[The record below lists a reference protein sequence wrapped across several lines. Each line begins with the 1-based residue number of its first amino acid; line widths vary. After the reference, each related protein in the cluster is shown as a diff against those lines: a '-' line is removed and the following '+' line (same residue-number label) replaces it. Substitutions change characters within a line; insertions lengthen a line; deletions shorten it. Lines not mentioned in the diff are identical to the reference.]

1 MAFIN
6 TNNTFSDIAVT
17 SRLKKVNSFLKE
29 LDLII
34 NFEKLR
40 PILNK
45 NGVAKSNVAGAPSYD
60 NVLMFKVLL
69 LQKYYNLSDQATE
82 DALYVNLLYIRFVG
96 LSLEDSVPDES
107 TIGRFRYSLLKNRL
121 YDKLFDSVN
130 KQLEDKNL
138 IAKTGK
144 SVLVDASLIKSDN
157 TQIKNKTKE
166 QRLEDKEEVKK
177 LNADLDT
184 KLEEELKSD
193 KPSKKKITKILN
205 AKAHNSKTHKNAQL
219 DKLQDIDTKDIQT
232 SKDIIENEEDSYNHK
247 NKIDTEIRIGY
258 QASKKQYTQG
268 YKVHIAVDEASG
280 VILKPQVTFANTSD
294 IDTVK
299 GFVDDIDNIDS
310 FYADKAYKSKEIDE
324 LLENKKIKNMI
335 CLKEKQTLTK
345 EQISQQ
351 REDEKPKHKIRAKVE
366 HRFADIKVQMK
377 QSTTRV
383 IGLVRNSMSF
393 TLTCLAANLRLLA
406 QRQMR
411 QKMEQVI

>member
-1 MAFIN
+1 VAFID
-6 TNNTFSDIAVT
+6 TSNTFSDIAIT
-17 SRLKKVNSFLKE
+17 SRLEKVNSFLKE
-29 LDLII
+29 LDSII
-34 NFEKLR
+34 AFEKLR

-45 NGVAKSNVAGAPSYD
+45 NGIAKRNVAGAPAYD

-107 TIGRFRYSLLKNRL
+107 TICRFRNSLLKNRL

-130 KQLEDKNL
+130 KQLELKNL

-166 QRLEDKEEVKK
+166 QRQEDKEEVKK
-177 LNADLDT
+177 VNAELET
-184 KLEEELKSD
+184 KLETELKSE
-193 KPSKKKITKILN
+193 KPSKKKIKQLLN
-205 AKAHNSKTHKNAQL
+205 AKAHNSKTHKNSQL
-219 DKLQDIDTKDIQT
+219 DTLQGIDTKDIQT
-232 SKDIIENEEDSYNHK
+232 SKDIIQNEEDSYDHN
-247 NKIDTEIRIGY
+247 NKIDTEVRIGY
-258 QASKKQYTQG
+258 QASKKQYAQG

-299 GFVDDIDNIDS
+299 GFVENIKNIDS
-310 FYADKAYKSKEIDE
+310 FYADKAYKSKDIDE
-324 LLENKKIKNMI
+324 LLEHENIKNMI

-345 EQISQQ
+345 DEVKLQ

-366 HRFADIKVQMK
+366 HRFADIKTQMK

-406 QRQMR
+406 HSQMR
-411 QKMEQVI
+411 QKMELAR

>member
-1 MAFIN
+1 MAFID

-17 SRLKKVNSFLKE
+17 SRLQKVNSFLKE
-29 LDLII
+29 LDSII

-45 NGVAKSNVAGAPSYD
+45 NGIAKSNVAGAPSYD

-107 TIGRFRYSLLKNRL
+107 TIGRFRNSLLKNRL
-121 YDKLFDSVN
+121 YDKLFYSVN

-166 QRLEDKEEVKK
+166 QRLEDKEEIKK
-177 LNADLDT
+177 LNAELDI
-184 KLEEELKSD
+184 KLEIELKSN

-205 AKAHNSKTHKNAQL
+205 AKSHNSKTHKNAQL
-219 DKLQDIDTKDIQT
+219 DELQGVDTKDIQT
-232 SKDIIENEEDSYNHK
+232 SKTIIENEEDSYDHH

-258 QASKKQYTQG
+258 QSSKKQYTQG
-268 YKVHIAVDEASG
+268 YKVHIAVDEKSG

-294 IDTVK
+294 IDAVK
-299 GFVDDIDNIDS
+299 GFVSDRDNIDS

-324 LLENKKIKNMI
+324 LLENKNIKNMI
-335 CLKEKQTLTK
+335 CLKEKQTLSK

-366 HRFADIKVQMK
+366 HRFADIKTQMK

-383 IGLVRNSMSF
+383 IGLLRNSMSF

-411 QKMEQVI
+411 QRKEQVI

>member
-1 MAFIN
+1 VAFID

-17 SRLKKVNSFLKE
+17 SRLAKVNSFLKE
-29 LDLII
+29 LDTII

-69 LQKYYNLSDQATE
+69 LQKYYNLSDQAAE
-82 DALYVNLLYIRFVG
+82 DALYINLLYIRFVG

-107 TIGRFRYSLLKNRL
+107 TICRFRNSLLKNRL

-130 KQLEDKNL
+130 KQLESKNL
-138 IAKTGK
+138 IAKTGR

-166 QRLEDKEEVKK
+166 QRQKDKEEVKK
-177 LNADLDT
+177 LNTDLDS
-184 KLEEELKSD
+184 KLETELKSD
-193 KPSKKKITKILN
+193 KPSKKKIQKLLNTKVY
-205 AKAHNSKTHKNAQL
+205 NSKTYKNAQL
-219 DKLQDIDTKDIQT
+219 DKLQDIDTKNIQT
-232 SKDIIENEEDSYNHK
+232 SKDIIINEEDSYDHY
-247 NKIDTEIRIGY
+247 NKIDTEVRIGY
-258 QASKKQYTQG
+258 QSSKRQYTQG
-268 YKVHIAVDEASG
+268 YKVHIAVDEESG

-299 GFVDDIDNIDS
+299 GFVNDIDNIDS
-310 FYADKAYKSKEIDE
+310 FYADKAYKSKEIDDF
-324 LLENKKIKNMI
+324 LENKNIKNMI
-335 CLKEKQTLTK
+335 CLKEKQTLTQ
-345 EQISQQ
+345 EQIKLQ

-366 HRFADIKVQMK
+366 HRFADIKTQMK

-406 QRQMR
+406 QRQIK
-411 QKMEQVI
+411 QKMELLR

>member
-1 MAFIN
+1 MAFID

-29 LDLII
+29 LDSII
-34 NFEKLR
+34 DFEKLR

-45 NGVAKSNVAGAPSYD
+45 NGIAKSNVAGAPSYD
-60 NVLMFKVLL
+60 KVLMFRVLL
-69 LQKYYNLSDQATE
+69 LQKYYKLSDQATE

-107 TIGRFRYSLLKNRL
+107 TIGRFRNSLLKNRL

-130 KQLEDKNL
+130 KQLEFKNL

-144 SVLVDASLIKSDN
+144 SVLVDASLIRSDN
-157 TQIKNKTKE
+157 TQVKNKTKE
-166 QRLEDKEEVKK
+166 QQQEDKEEVKM
-177 LNADLDT
+177 LNTDLNT
-184 KLEEELKSD
+184 KLEEELKLER
-193 KPSKKKITKILN
+193 PSKKKIQRLLN
-205 AKAHNSKTHKNAQL
+205 AKAHNSKTHKNTQL
-219 DKLQDIDTKDIQT
+219 DKLQGVDTKDIQS
-232 SKDIIENEEDSYNHK
+232 SKNIINNEEDSYDHY
-247 NKIDTEIRIGY
+247 NKIDTEVRIGY

-280 VILKPQVTFANTSD
+280 VILKSQVTFANTSD

-299 GFVDDIDNIDS
+299 GFVSDIDNIDS
-310 FYADKAYKSKEIDE
+310 FYADKAYKSKDIDDP
-324 LLENKKIKNMI
+324 LESKNIKNMI
-335 CLKEKQTLTK
+335 CLKEKQTLTQEEIK
-345 EQISQQ
+345 LQ

-366 HRFADIKVQMK
+366 HRFADIKTQMK
-377 QSTTRV
+377 QSSTRV

-411 QKMEQVI
+411 QRMDIVR

>member
-1 MAFIN
+1 VAFID

-17 SRLKKVNSFLKE
+17 SRLAKVNSFLKE
-29 LDLII
+29 LDSII
-34 NFEKLR
+34 DFEKLR

-107 TIGRFRYSLLKNRL
+107 TICRFRNSLLKNRL

-130 KQLEDKNL
+130 KQLESKNL

-166 QRLEDKEEVKK
+166 QRQEDKEEVKK

-184 KLEEELKSD
+184 KLEVELKSA
-193 KPSKKKITKILN
+193 KPSKKKIQRILN
-205 AKAHNSKTHKNAQL
+205 TKAHNSKTHKNAQL
-219 DKLQDIDTKDIQT
+219 DKLQGVDTKDIQT
-232 SKDIIENEEDSYNHK
+232 SKDIISNEEDSYNHD
-247 NKIDTEIRIGY
+247 NKIDTEVRIGY
-258 QASKKQYTQG
+258 QSSKKQYTQG

-299 GFVDDIDNIDS
+299 GFVSDIDNIDS

-324 LLENKKIKNMI
+324 FLESKNINNMI
-335 CLKEKQTLTK
+335 CLKEKQTLSK
-345 EQISQQ
+345 EQIKLQ
-351 REDEKPKHKIRAKVE
+351 REDEQPKHKIRAKVE
-366 HRFADIKVQMK
+366 HRFADIKTQMK

-383 IGLVRNSMSF
+383 IGLVRNCMSF
-393 TLTCLAANLRLLA
+393 TLTCLAANLRLLG

-411 QKMEQVI
+411 QRIGLAR